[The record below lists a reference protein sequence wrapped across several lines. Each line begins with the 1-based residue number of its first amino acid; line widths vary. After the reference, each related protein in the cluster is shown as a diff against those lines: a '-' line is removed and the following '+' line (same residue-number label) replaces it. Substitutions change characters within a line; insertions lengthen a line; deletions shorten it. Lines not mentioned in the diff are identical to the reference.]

1 MDLNSIAERAYQN
14 DINKGFEIQH
24 IAISAMLIVTELAEL
39 VEGHRKQKGIEN
51 IGEELAD
58 VILRTAILARHLNI
72 DLEKEIETKMIK
84 NESRSY
90 RHGGKLY

>member
-1 MDLNSIAERAYQN
+1 MELNYIAERAYQN
-14 DINKGFEIQH
+14 DINKGFQFQH

-58 VILRTAILARHLNI
+58 VILRTAILAKHLNI
-72 DLEKEIETKMIK
+72 DLEKEIEEKMIK
-84 NESRSY
+84 NEGRSH